1 MPSPVSKSLGE
12 ILIENGVIGP
22 LELEQGLLQ
31 QRISGEFLGRTLV
44 KMGLAK
50 DQDII
55 DALGMQAGME
65 KVDLNKMTIKE
76 EIIRTLTADIARF
89 YNVIPIRKE
98 DGVVTV
104 AMAYPLNVHILDEL
118 SALLGCQ
125 VKGAISTIEDVD
137 RALERNFS
145 YKATAI
151 SETLDSLIAEVSQ
164 KGEEEEI
171 LPENVLYDIDNL
183 AQLANEPEI
192 IKLVNLVLMRAIQTG
207 ASDIHFEPYEDEMRV
222 RLRIDGVLYEIAY
235 PPTHL
240 AVAIAC
246 RVKVISG
253 LDIGERRMP
262 QDGRVELQVGGTE
275 IDLRVSTMPTLFGET
290 AVMRILDRTSVK
302 LSLDSLGFGE
312 TDLVRVREVI
322 QKPNGILLVTGPTG
336 CGKTTTLYACISEL
350 NDPGVKIITTEDPV
364 EFPIEGI
371 IQVAIKEEIGLTFA
385 SCLRSI
391 LRQDPDIVMVGE
403 IRDLET
409 CQIAVE
415 ASLTGHIVLST
426 LHTNDAPETMTRLL
440 DMGVEPFLIT
450 SSVEGVLAQR
460 LVRVL
465 CRFCR
470 DPYEPDDSEL
480 EQIGITR
487 EALEGH
493 TVYRQKG
500 CPLCEFR
507 GFRGRTGMFEFMSMD
522 DYLREMVNKHC
533 TAIELRREARK
544 RGLKILREQGIERVL
559 QGITTFGEILACTD
573 KFD

>member
-1 MPSPVSKSLGE
+1 MTSPVSRQLGE

-22 LELEQGLLQ
+22 LDLEQALIQ

-44 KMGLAK
+44 KMGLAQ

-65 KVDLNKMTIKE
+65 KVDLSKMTLKE
-76 EIIRTLTADIARF
+76 DVIRAITADIARF

-98 DGVVTV
+98 NGTLTV
-104 AMAYPLNVHILDEL
+104 AMAYPLNVHVLDEL
-118 SALLGCQ
+118 SALTGLQ
-125 VKGAISTIEDVD
+125 VKGAISTIEAVD
-137 RALERNFS
+137 KALERNYS
-145 YKATAI
+145 YKASAI
-151 SETLDSLIAEVSQ
+151 SDTLDSLIAEVSE
-164 KGEEEEI
+164 KEIEEVT
-171 LPENVLYDIDNL
+171 PENVLYDIDNL

-192 IKLVNLVLMRAIQTG
+192 IKLVNLVLMRALQTG

-235 PPTHL
+235 PPLQL
-240 AVAIAC
+240 AVAIVC
-246 RVKVISG
+246 RIKVISG

-290 AVMRILDRTSVK
+290 IVMRILDRTSVK
-302 LSLDSLGFGE
+302 LSLDALGF
-312 TDLVRVREVI
+312 TDEDLKRVRETI
-322 QKPNGILLVTGPTG
+322 QKPNGIILATGPTG
-336 CGKTTTLYACISEL
+336 CGKTTTLYGCISEL
-350 NDPGVKIITTEDPV
+350 NSPEVKIITTEDPV
-364 EFPIEGI
+364 EFPVEGI

-385 SCLRSI
+385 GCLRSI

-450 SSVEGVLAQR
+450 SSVEAIIAQR
-460 LVRVL
+460 LIRVL

-470 DPYEPDDSEL
+470 EPYEPDDDEL
-480 EQIGITR
+480 EQLGITR

-493 TVYRQKG
+493 TVYREKG
-500 CPLCEFR
+500 CPLCEYR
-507 GFRGRTGMFEFMSMD
+507 GFRGRIGLFEVLVMD
-522 DYLREMVNKHC
+522 DQLREMVNRHC

-544 RGLKILREQGIERVL
+544 RGLKILREHGIERVL
-559 QGITTFGEILACTD
+559 EGITTVAEILACTD

>member
-1 MPSPVSKSLGE
+1 
-12 ILIENGVIGP
+12 
-22 LELEQGLLQ
+22 
-31 QRISGEFLGRTLV
+31 
-44 KMGLAK
+44 
-50 DQDII
+50 
-55 DALGMQAGME
+55 MQAGME

>member
-1 MPSPVSKSLGE
+1 MTSPVSKQLGE
-12 ILIENGVIGP
+12 ILVENGVIGP
-22 LELEQGLLQ
+22 LDLEQAMIQ

-50 DQDII
+50 DQDVI

-65 KVDLNKMTIKE
+65 KVNLGKMTLKE
-76 EIIRTLTADIARF
+76 EVIRTITADIARF
-89 YNVIPIRKE
+89 YNVIPIRRE
-98 DGVVTV
+98 NGTLTV
-104 AMAYPLNVHILDEL
+104 AMAYPLNVHVLDEL
-118 SALLGCQ
+118 SALTGLQ

-137 RALERNFS
+137 KALERNYA
-145 YKATAI
+145 YKASAI
-151 SETLDSLIAEVSQ
+151 GDTLDSLIAEVSE
-164 KGEEEEI
+164 KETEEVM
-171 LPENVLYDIDNL
+171 PENVLYDIDNL

-192 IKLVNLVLMRAIQTG
+192 IKLVNLVLMRSLQTG

-235 PPTHL
+235 PPLQL
-240 AVAIAC
+240 AVAIVS
-246 RVKVISG
+246 RIKVISG

-290 AVMRILDRTSVK
+290 VVMRILDRTSVK
-302 LSLDSLGFGE
+302 LSLDALGFGDE
-312 TDLVRVREVI
+312 DLKRVRETI
-322 QKPNGILLVTGPTG
+322 RKPNGIILSTGPTG
-336 CGKTTTLYACISEL
+336 CGKTTTLYGCISEL
-350 NDPGVKIITTEDPV
+350 NSPEVKIITTEDPV
-364 EFPIEGI
+364 EFPVEGI
-371 IQVAIKEEIGLTFA
+371 IQVAIREEVGLTFA
-385 SCLRSI
+385 GCLRSI

-450 SSVEGVLAQR
+450 SSVEAVIAQR
-460 LVRVL
+460 LIRVL

-470 DPYEPDDSEL
+470 EPYEPDDDEL
-480 EQIGITR
+480 EQVGITR

-493 TVYRQKG
+493 TVYREKG
-500 CPLCEFR
+500 CPLCEYR
-507 GFRGRTGMFEFMSMD
+507 GFRGRTGIFEVLIMD
-522 DYLREMVNKHC
+522 DHLREMVNSHC

-544 RGLKILREQGIERVL
+544 RGLRILREQGVARVL
-559 QGITTFGEILACTD
+559 EGMTTFAEILACTD

>member
-1 MPSPVSKSLGE
+1 LASRLSRPVGD
-12 ILIENGVIGP
+12 ILIENGVISP
-22 LELEQGLLQ
+22 LDLERALLQ

-44 KMGLAK
+44 KMGLAGE
-50 DQDII
+50 QDII

-65 KVDLNKMTIKE
+65 KIQLNKMTIKE
-76 EIIRTLTADIARF
+76 EIIRTMTADIARF

-98 DGVVTV
+98 DDTLTV
-104 AMAYPLNVHILDEL
+104 AMAYPLNVHVLDEL
-118 SALLGCQ
+118 SALLGCR

-137 RALERNFS
+137 HALEQNYS
-145 YKATAI
+145 YKASA
-151 SETLDSLIAEVSQ
+151 V
-164 KGEEEEI
+164 GEI
-171 LPENVLYDIDNL
+171 LDTLIEEVGQQDKEELMPENVLYDIDNL
-183 AQLANEPEI
+183 AHLANEPEI
-192 IKLVNLVLMRAIQTG
+192 IKLVNLVLMRALQTG
-207 ASDIHFEPYEDEMRV
+207 SSDIHFEPYEDEMRI
-222 RLRIDGVLYEIAY
+222 RLRIDGVLYEITY
-235 PPTHL
+235 PPAHL
-240 AVAIAC
+240 AVAVAS

-290 AVMRILDRTSVK
+290 VVMRILDRTSVK
-302 LSLDSLGFGE
+302 LSLDALGFCDD
-312 TDLVRVREVI
+312 DLVRVREI
-322 QKPNGILLVTGPTG
+322 IARPNGVLLSTGPTG

-350 NDPGVKIITTEDPV
+350 NSPEVKIITTEDPV
-364 EFPIEGI
+364 EFPVEGV

-385 SCLRSI
+385 GCLRSI

-450 SSVEGVLAQR
+450 SSVEGIIAQR

-470 DPYEPDDSEL
+470 EPYEPDEEEM
-480 EQIGITR
+480 EQVGVTGK
-487 EALEGH
+487 ELEGH
-493 TVYRQKG
+493 TVYRAKG

-507 GFRGRTGMFEFMSMD
+507 GFRGRTGIFELLAMD
-522 DYLREMVNKHC
+522 DFLREMVNKHC
-533 TAIELRREARK
+533 TAIELRQEARK
-544 RGLKILREQGIERVL
+544 RGLTTLRERGIEKVL
-559 QGITTFGEILACTD
+559 QGITTFDEILASTD

>member
-1 MPSPVSKSLGE
+1 MASRVSRPVGE
-12 ILIENGVIGP
+12 ILIENGVISP
-22 LELEQGLLQ
+22 LDLERAMLQ
-31 QRISGEFLGRTLV
+31 QRISGEFLGRALV

-50 DQDII
+50 EQDVI
-55 DALGMQAGME
+55 DALGMQAGMD
-65 KVDLNKMTIKE
+65 KVDLNKMTVKE
-76 EIIRTLTADIARF
+76 DIIRIITADIARF
-89 YNVIPIRKE
+89 YNVIPIRR
-98 DGVVTV
+98 DDDVLTV
-104 AMAYPLNVHILDEL
+104 AMAYPLNVHVLDEL
-118 SALLGCQ
+118 AALLGCR

-137 RALERNFS
+137 RALEQNYS
-145 YKATAI
+145 YKASA
-151 SETLDSLIAEVSQ
+151 VS
-164 KGEEEEI
+164 EI
-171 LPENVLYDIDNL
+171 LDTLIEEVGQQDKEELMPDNVLYDIDNL

-192 IKLVNLVLMRAIQTG
+192 IKLVNLVLMRALQTG
-207 ASDIHFEPYEDEMRV
+207 SSDIHFEPYEDEMRI
-222 RLRIDGVLYEIAY
+222 RLRIDGVLYEITY
-235 PPTHL
+235 PPAHL
-240 AVAIAC
+240 SVAIAS

-290 AVMRILDRTSVK
+290 VVMRILDRTSVK
-302 LSLDSLGFGE
+302 LSLDALGFGDE
-312 TDLVRVREVI
+312 DLVRIRDI
-322 QKPNGILLVTGPTG
+322 IRRPNGILLSTGPTG
-336 CGKTTTLYACISEL
+336 CGKTTTLYACLSEL
-350 NDPGVKIITTEDPV
+350 NAPEVKIITTEDPV
-364 EFPIEGI
+364 EFPVDGI

-385 SCLRSI
+385 GCLRSI

-450 SSVEGVLAQR
+450 SSVEGIIAQR

-470 DPYEPDDSEL
+470 EPYEPDEEEM
-480 EQIGITR
+480 EQVGTTA

-493 TVYRQKG
+493 TVYREKG

-507 GFRGRTGMFEFMSMD
+507 GFRGRTGIFELLAMD
-522 DYLREMVNKHC
+522 DFLREMVNKHC
-533 TAIELRREARK
+533 TAIELRQEARK
-544 RGLKILREQGIERVL
+544 RGLKTLRESGIETVL
-559 QGITTFGEILACTD
+559 QGITTFSEILASTD

>member
-1 MPSPVSKSLGE
+1 
-12 ILIENGVIGP
+12 
-22 LELEQGLLQ
+22 LLQ

>member
-1 MPSPVSKSLGE
+1 MASRVSRPVGE
-12 ILIENGVIGP
+12 ILIENGVISP
-22 LELEQGLLQ
+22 LDLERAMLQ
-31 QRISGEFLGRTLV
+31 QRISGEFLGRALV

-50 DQDII
+50 EQDVI
-55 DALGMQAGME
+55 DALGMQAGMD
-65 KVDLNKMTIKE
+65 KVDLNKMTVKE
-76 EIIRTLTADIARF
+76 DIIRIITADIARF
-89 YNVIPIRKE
+89 YNVIPIRR
-98 DGVVTV
+98 DDDVLTV
-104 AMAYPLNVHILDEL
+104 AMAYPLNVHVLDEL
-118 SALLGCQ
+118 AALLGCR

-137 RALERNFS
+137 RALEQNYS
-145 YKATAI
+145 YKASA
-151 SETLDSLIAEVSQ
+151 VS
-164 KGEEEEI
+164 EI
-171 LPENVLYDIDNL
+171 LDTLIEEVGQQDKEELMPDNVLYDIDNL

-192 IKLVNLVLMRAIQTG
+192 IKLVNLVLMRALQTG
-207 ASDIHFEPYEDEMRV
+207 SSDIHFEPYEDEMRI
-222 RLRIDGVLYEIAY
+222 RLRIDGVLYEITY
-235 PPTHL
+235 PPAHL
-240 AVAIAC
+240 SVAIAS

-290 AVMRILDRTSVK
+290 VVMRILDRTSVK
-302 LSLDSLGFGE
+302 LSLDALGFGDE
-312 TDLVRVREVI
+312 DLVRIRDI
-322 QKPNGILLVTGPTG
+322 IRRPNGILLSTGPTG
-336 CGKTTTLYACISEL
+336 CGKTTTLYACLSEL
-350 NDPGVKIITTEDPV
+350 NAPEVKIITTEDPV
-364 EFPIEGI
+364 EFPVDGI

-385 SCLRSI
+385 GCLRSI

-450 SSVEGVLAQR
+450 SSVEGIIAQR

-470 DPYEPDDSEL
+470 EPYEPDEEEM
-480 EQIGITR
+480 EQVGTTV

-493 TVYRQKG
+493 TVYREKG

-507 GFRGRTGMFEFMSMD
+507 GFRGRTGIFELLAMD
-522 DYLREMVNKHC
+522 DFLREMVNKHC
-533 TAIELRREARK
+533 TAIELRQEARK
-544 RGLKILREQGIERVL
+544 RGLKTLRESGIETVL
-559 QGITTFGEILACTD
+559 QGVTTFSEILASTD

>member
-1 MPSPVSKSLGE
+1 MASRVSRPVGE
-12 ILIENGVIGP
+12 ILIENGVISP
-22 LELEQGLLQ
+22 LDLERAMLQ
-31 QRISGEFLGRTLV
+31 QRISGEFLGRALV

-50 DQDII
+50 EQDVI
-55 DALGMQAGME
+55 DALGMQAGMD
-65 KVDLNKMTIKE
+65 KVDLNKMTVKE
-76 EIIRTLTADIARF
+76 DIIRIITADIARF
-89 YNVIPIRKE
+89 YNVIPIRR
-98 DGVVTV
+98 DDDVLTV
-104 AMAYPLNVHILDEL
+104 AMAYPRKVHVLDEL
-118 SALLGCQ
+118 AALLGCR

-137 RALERNFS
+137 RALEQNYS
-145 YKATAI
+145 YKASA
-151 SETLDSLIAEVSQ
+151 VS
-164 KGEEEEI
+164 EI
-171 LPENVLYDIDNL
+171 LDTLIEEVGQQDKEELMPDNVLYDIDNL

-192 IKLVNLVLMRAIQTG
+192 IKLVNLVLMRALQTG
-207 ASDIHFEPYEDEMRV
+207 SSDIHFEPYEDEMRI
-222 RLRIDGVLYEIAY
+222 RLRIDGVLYEITY
-235 PPTHL
+235 PPAHL
-240 AVAIAC
+240 SVAIAS

-290 AVMRILDRTSVK
+290 VVMRILDRTSVK
-302 LSLDSLGFGE
+302 LSLDALGFGDE
-312 TDLVRVREVI
+312 DLVRIRDI
-322 QKPNGILLVTGPTG
+322 IRRPNGILLSTGPTG
-336 CGKTTTLYACISEL
+336 CGKTTTLYACLSEL
-350 NDPGVKIITTEDPV
+350 NAPEVKIITTEDPV
-364 EFPIEGI
+364 EFPVDGI

-385 SCLRSI
+385 GCLRSI

-450 SSVEGVLAQR
+450 SSVEGIIAQR

-470 DPYEPDDSEL
+470 EPYEPDEDEM
-480 EQIGITR
+480 EQVGTTV
-487 EALEGH
+487 EELEGH
-493 TVYRQKG
+493 TVYREKG

-507 GFRGRTGMFEFMSMD
+507 GFRGRTGIFELLAMD
-522 DYLREMVNKHC
+522 DFLREMVNKHC
-533 TAIELRREARK
+533 TAIELRQEARK
-544 RGLKILREQGIERVL
+544 RGLKTLRERGIETVL
-559 QGITTFGEILACTD
+559 QGITTFSEILASTD

>member
-1 MPSPVSKSLGE
+1 LTSPISKALGE
-12 ILIENGVIGP
+12 VLIENNVIGP
-22 LELEQGLLQ
+22 LDLEQALIQ

-44 KMGLAK
+44 KMGLAQ

-65 KVDLNKMTIKE
+65 KVSLSKMTIKE
-76 EIIRTLTADIARF
+76 EVIRTISADIARF
-89 YNVIPIRKE
+89 YSVIPIRKE
-98 DGVVTV
+98 DGVLTV

-118 SALLGCQ
+118 SALTGFQ

-137 RALERNFS
+137 RSLEVNYS
-145 YKATAI
+145 YKASAI
-151 SETLDSLIAEVSQ
+151 GETLDSLIAEVSE
-164 KGEEEEI
+164 KDTEEI
-171 LPENVLYDIDNL
+171 APENVLYDIDNL

-192 IKLVNLVLMRAIQTG
+192 IKLVNLVLMRALQTG
-207 ASDIHFEPYEDEMRV
+207 SSDIHFEPYEDEMRV

-235 PPTHL
+235 PPLQL
-240 AVAIAC
+240 AVAIGC

-290 AVMRILDRTSVK
+290 VVMRILDRTAVK
-302 LSLDSLGFGE
+302 LSLDALGFSD

-322 QKPNGILLVTGPTG
+322 QKPNGILLATGPTG
-336 CGKTTTLYACISEL
+336 CGKTTTLYGCISEL
-350 NDPGVKIITTEDPV
+350 NNPEVKIITTEDPV
-364 EFPIEGI
+364 EFPVEGV

-385 SCLRSI
+385 GCLRSI

-450 SSVEGVLAQR
+450 SSVEAIIAQR
-460 LVRVL
+460 LIRVL

-470 DPYEPDDSEL
+470 EPYEPDDDEL
-480 EQIGITR
+480 EQVGITR

-493 TVYRQKG
+493 TVYREKG

-507 GFRGRTGMFEFMSMD
+507 GFRGRTGLFELMVMD
-522 DYLREMVNKHC
+522 DRLREMVNKHC

-544 RGLKILREQGIERVL
+544 HGLKILREHGIERVL
-559 QGITTFGEILACTD
+559 EGITTFAEILACTD

>member
-1 MPSPVSKSLGE
+1 VPSPVSKSLGE